1 MLRVSFE
8 EVSAL
13 ASEVNRGS
21 EELNQVVGTLTSTFN
36 NSSSYWEGNAR
47 EQFSQAYQEWN
58 GAWGK
63 MHEALQEMQ
72 TLIQQWNEKAREL
85 DQSVHR

>member
-21 EELNQVVGTLTSTFN
+21 EELNQVVGTLTSTFQQL
-36 NSSSYWEGNAR
+36 
-47 EQFSQAYQEWN
+47 QFLLGRQRS
-58 GAWGK
+58 
-63 MHEALQEMQ
+63 
-72 TLIQQWNEKAREL
+72 
-85 DQSVHR
+85 